1 MKPGSPKPDRLPR
14 KRNLLFSLL
23 ALLILVEAF
32 TVAALLA
39 SQQINTNRA
48 LDRHTHDL
56 LSEII
61 DETRENAKG
70 FLSQAENAVLLTA
83 GLFRASLLSFER
95 PGELERFFLEQLH
108 VVPQIDSIYFGDPQG
123 QFIFTRREQAETTER
138 YLTKIVEMHSGDR
151 REVTRIRRD
160 DQYAELGRRVDPQ
173 DAYDPRARPWYV
185 KANEIVGATV
195 WTDPY
200 IFFTSKRPGV
210 TVAARIQDND
220 GTLLGVVGADIE
232 LHALSMFL
240 AGQKI
245 GQTGAAFVVH
255 DNGSVIAYPR
265 PERLTR
271 GSPDEPLRLARLTE
285 LDELTAKAAARLAE
299 RFPALAHLKSAH
311 FDAFKNGAVRYLSA
325 YVPFQLHNSA
335 NWVMGAYAPEEEF
348 AKAIRQGQRQSVIL
362 GIVVSVLAMTIAVFL
377 GLLFARPLRALQH
390 QAFQDPLTGLLNRR
404 GFRDASQQRLRE
416 SQQTEQPFS
425 TMMIDIDR
433 FKNINDSFGHHVGDQ
448 VLKAVAGRIKGGL
461 SRNDLL
467 ARYGG
472 EEFAVVLP
480 ATDRQAAGQVAERLR
495 SLVGSQFIE
504 TNAGSM
510 RVTVSVGVADL
521 DSSAETSLTEL
532 LERADVGLLQAKKQG
547 RNKVVV
553 VQPRATAA

>member
-1 MKPGSPKPDRLPR
+1 LPR

-32 TVAALLA
+32 TVAAILG
-39 SQQINTNRA
+39 SQQINTSQA

-70 FLSQAENAVLLTA
+70 FLGQAENAVSLTA
-83 GLFRASLLSFER
+83 GLFRAKLLFFER
-95 PGELERFFLEQLH
+95 QHELERFFLEQLH

-123 QFIFTRREQAETTER
+123 QFFFTRREQAQTTEQ
-138 YLTKIVEMHSGDR
+138 YLTKVIEMHSGDR
-151 REVTRIRRD
+151 RQVTRIRRD
-160 DQYAELGRRVDPQ
+160 AQFLELGRDLDPQ
-173 DAYDPRARPWYV
+173 DSFDPRTRPWYA
-185 KANEIVGATV
+185 KAKDIAAATV

-200 IFFTSKRPGV
+200 IFFTSKRPGL
-210 TVAARIQDND
+210 TVAARIQDGD

-255 DNGSVIAYPR
+255 NNGSVIAYPR

-271 GSPDEPLRLARLTE
+271 GSPNEPPRLARLTE

-299 RFPALAHLKSAH
+299 RFPTLAHLESAH

-325 YVPFQLHNSA
+325 YVPFQLHDSA
-335 NWVMGAYAPEEEF
+335 HWVMGAYAPEEEF
-348 AKAIRQGQRQSVIL
+348 AKAIRQGQRQSMVL

-404 GFRDASQQRLRE
+404 GFRDAAQQRLRE
-416 SQQTEQPFS
+416 SQQTEQSFS

-448 VLKAVAGRIKGGL
+448 VLEAVAGRIKGGL

-480 ATDRQAAGQVAERLR
+480 ATDRHAAGQVAERLR
-495 SLVGSQFIE
+495 TLVGSQFID
-504 TNAGSM
+504 TNTGAM
-510 RVTVSVGVADL
+510 RVTISVGVADL
-521 DSSAETSLTEL
+521 ESSAGASLTEL
-532 LERADVGLLQAKKQG
+532 LQRADGGLLEAKKQG
-547 RNKVVV
+547 RNKVIVV
-553 VQPRATAA
+553 EPRATAA